1 MVGDGDEVGVWTDLA
16 GGDND
21 AEAGILNTCEEQLAR
36 DPTGP
41 TFRVDATPSGEPAID
56 FNHFSNFTESLRVPE
71 STEFAGNA
79 ATWFVVF
86 QADHVGV
93 NSPTSSRVPRLVS
106 NIVEDVGSRNIHPG
120 FAFEPVFRVSIPAP
134 DGTAFNAEKEMFAVL
149 AESYGLAPEDFG
161 REFNTGHERFQI
173 TGIDPKRPKYPI
185 SAERIPDRQGF
196 KFTAENVVAL
206 LKSQATS

>member
-1 MVGDGDEVGVWTDLA
+1 MLTSFRLAASTSIWSVGSTMLAKRREGKTGTAGQGMTKKDGITRLTLA
-16 GGDND
+16 ACQKIQ
-21 AEAGILNTCEEQLAR
+21 AEMLSACRTIAR
-36 DPTGP
+36 GH
-41 TFRVDATPSGEPAID
+41 G
-56 FNHFSNFTESLRVPE
+56 L
-71 STEFAGNA
+71 
-79 ATWFVVF
+79 
-86 QADHVGV
+86 
-93 NSPTSSRVPRLVS
+93 
-106 NIVEDVGSRNIHPG
+106 IVEDVGSRNIHPG
-120 FAFEPVFRVSIPAP
+120 FGFEPVFRVSIPAP